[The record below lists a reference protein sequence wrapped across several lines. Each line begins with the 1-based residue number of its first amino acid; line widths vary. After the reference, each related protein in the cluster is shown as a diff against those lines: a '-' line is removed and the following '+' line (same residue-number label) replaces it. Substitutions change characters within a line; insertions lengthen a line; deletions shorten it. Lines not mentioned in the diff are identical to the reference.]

1 MSAPG
6 VADFSGT
13 DVAVAAGVESALLN
27 VIARGVRRGQKVRI
41 LAHVAGLG
49 ALGTL
54 VLTLRVRRGTGI
66 TGVQIGEDVNQQ
78 IPGAVSAEA
87 AAVFVDNATID
98 DPTYTVNV
106 SISGAG
112 ATALNYAISV
122 ESIS

>member
-1 MSAPG
+1 MSASG
-6 VADFSGT
+6 VANFSGT
-13 DVAVAAGVESALLN
+13 DVATAAGVESALLN
-27 VIARGVRRGQKVRI
+27 VIARGVRTGQKVRI

-98 DPTYTVNV
+98 DPTYTINV

-112 ATALNYAISV
+112 ATALNYGISV